1 LRQTRQHTREIPV
14 ATSITILR
22 TGRGRLPTHWES
34 HIRSLK
40 LYGVETHAFFSVPS
54 APQTVMA
61 LVSFEEHVDPE
72 VVTRVYM
79 KNDAFKEG
87 MNGFDVAQIEGVETL
102 VLKPGKGSPL
112 T

>member
-1 LRQTRQHTREIPV
+1 
-14 ATSITILR
+14 
-22 TGRGRLPTHWES
+22 
-34 HIRSLK
+34 
-40 LYGVETHAFFSVPS
+40 
-54 APQTVMA
+54 MA